1 MCKNRLKNDRKIF
14 KIPSLQFQHGI
25 SNFRIF
31 CCDFPIFASENF
43 KKKSLIFYP
52 YTFYTTL
59 EKISKK
65 GKYTTRYWQLLLTSK
80 VKEKKKTIFKKT
92 NTSRASIVH
101 LFENFSS
108 CGRQTKKVLSFSI
121 DFELQILEKQQKSG
135 HKANNVSLDDP
146 KKLQLM
152 FCKSIQEEETIGW

>member
-1 MCKNRLKNDRKIF
+1 MCKNRLRNDRKIF

-65 GKYTTRYWQLLLTSK
+65 GKYTTRYWQLLLTYFQSK
-80 VKEKKKTIFKKT
+80 REKKKQFSKKQIPPELPSSICLRIFLPVAVKQRKFSLSVSISNCRSWKNNKNQDTRPTMFPLTILK
-92 NTSRASIVH
+92 
-101 LFENFSS
+101 NF
-108 CGRQTKKVLSFSI
+108 
-121 DFELQILEKQQKSG
+121 
-135 HKANNVSLDDP
+135 N
-146 KKLQLM
+146 
-152 FCKSIQEEETIGW
+152 

>member
-1 MCKNRLKNDRKIF
+1 MCKNRLRNDRKIF

-65 GKYTTRYWQLLLTSK
+65 GKYTTRYWQLLLTYFQSK
-80 VKEKKKTIFKKT
+80 REKKNNFQKNKYLQSFHRPFVWEFFFLWPSNKESSLFQYRFRIADPGKT
-92 NTSRASIVH
+92 
-101 LFENFSS
+101 
-108 CGRQTKKVLSFSI
+108 TKI
-121 DFELQILEKQQKSG
+121 RTQGQQCFPWRS
-135 HKANNVSLDDP
+135 
-146 KKLQLM
+146 
-152 FCKSIQEEETIGW
+152 